1 MKAYSLDLRE
11 KVMAAVERGEMSRQ
25 EVARVFGVTY
35 AWIKKLQRQRRERGN
50 IAPLPHGGGQQRR
63 LGEKQLE
70 KLREAVARNPDVTLQ
85 KLCERIRGS
94 NHQKV
99 SPPRGSFAHAA
110 GRQIAMRCRNS
121 KLASG

>member
-35 AWIKKLQRQRRERGN
+35 AWIKKLQRQLRDQGHFE
-50 IAPLPHGGGQQRR
+50 PLPHGGGQKR
-63 LGEKQLE
+63 LLSDEQLE
-70 KLREAVARNPDVTLQ
+70 RVRKVVARNPDVTLE

-99 SPPRGSFAHAA
+99 SRPTMCRALARLGLTRKKEGSF
-110 GRQIAMRCRNS
+110 CV
-121 KLASG
+121 

>member
-35 AWIKKLQRQRRERGN
+35 AWIKKLQRQRRERGS
-50 IAPLPHGGGQQRR
+50 IAPLAHGGGQQCR

-70 KLREAVARNPDVTLQ
+70 ELREAVAEDPDVTLK

-94 NHQKV
+94 NHQRV
-99 SPPRGSFAHAA
+99 SPPTMCRALARLGLTRKKEGSL
-110 GRQIAMRCRNS
+110 C
-121 KLASG
+121 

>member
-11 KVMAAVERGEMSRQ
+11 KVMAAVERGDMSRQ

-35 AWIKKLQRQRRERGN
+35 AWIKKLQRQCRERGS
-50 IAPLPHGGGQQRR
+50 IAPLPHGGGQQCR

-70 KLREAVARNPDVTLQ
+70 ELREAVAENPDVTLK
-85 KLCERIRGS
+85 KLCERIRGF

-99 SPPRGSFAHAA
+99 SPPT
-110 GRQIAMRCRNS
+110 MCRA
-121 KLASG
+121 LARLGLTRKKEGTLCV